1 MEEGGG
7 LWFSRR
13 ALTLHAIIIVIV
25 PTFAALCIWQV
36 HRALDG
42 NSLSWAYV
50 FEWPFFAGYAVYMWW
65 RFVHENPPAAAAKV
79 SAAIGHS
86 ASAATD
92 PTLIEHSQAHADAHA
107 DAHAGA
113 DTAEAVATANASANA
128 GSEAEAEADDP
139 DAADR
144 QAYNRYLAELAAQD
158 KPKTW

>member
-1 MEEGGG
+1 MEEGRG

-13 ALTLHAIIIVIV
+13 ALTLHAVIIVIV
-25 PTFAALCIWQV
+25 PTFAALCLWQV

-50 FEWPFFAGYAVYMWW
+50 FEWPFFGGYAVYMWW

-79 SAAIGHS
+79 VAAVGHS
-86 ASAATD
+86 TPATTATTSSAINAAN
-92 PTLIEHSQAHADAHA
+92 EAD
-107 DAHAGA
+107 D
-113 DTAEAVATANASANA
+113 
-128 GSEAEAEADDP
+128 ADDP

-158 KPKTW
+158 KPKRW